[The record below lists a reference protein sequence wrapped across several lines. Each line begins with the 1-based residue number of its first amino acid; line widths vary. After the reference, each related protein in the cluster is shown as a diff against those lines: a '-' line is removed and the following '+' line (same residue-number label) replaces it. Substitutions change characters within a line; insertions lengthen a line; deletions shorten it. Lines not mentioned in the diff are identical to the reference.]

1 MNVDPEQL
9 KRVVNNIIS
18 NSVKYMA
25 EGRQGKI
32 KIDLYDEGDY
42 IHAIFS
48 DNGIGI
54 AAKDVERIFERFYR
68 TDESRNSKHGGSGI
82 GLAIVKKIV
91 EDHKGK
97 YGQRV

>member
-32 KIDLYDEGDY
+32 KIDLYDKATTFMQYSQITVLALQLKMLREY
-42 IHAIFS
+42 LSVSIELMNQETAS
-48 DNGIGI
+48 M
-54 AAKDVERIFERFYR
+54 VE
-68 TDESRNSKHGGSGI
+68 
-82 GLAIVKKIV
+82 VV
-91 EDHKGK
+91 
-97 YGQRV
+97 

>member
-54 AAKDVERIFERFYR
+54 AAKMLREYLSVSIELMNQETASMVE
-68 TDESRNSKHGGSGI
+68 
-82 GLAIVKKIV
+82 VV
-91 EDHKGK
+91 
-97 YGQRV
+97 